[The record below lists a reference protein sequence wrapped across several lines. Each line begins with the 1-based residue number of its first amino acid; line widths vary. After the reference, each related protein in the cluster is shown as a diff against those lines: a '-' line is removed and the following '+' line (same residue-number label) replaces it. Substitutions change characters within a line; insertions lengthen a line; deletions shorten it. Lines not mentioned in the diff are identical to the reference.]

1 MKRNLTCF
9 FALSLALLML
19 AACAVTPTTAYAETG
34 VRASA
39 SGTAAET
46 VSSDYF
52 SDRDLSGEYDENVY
66 TVKLSGTGASS
77 DAKTVSVSGSAVTI
91 TGAGTYILTG
101 TLTDGSIVVN
111 AGKDDKVQLVLDGV
125 SIHSESFA
133 PIYVAQADKVFVT
146 LAEGSV
152 NTLSNGGS
160 FTQIDESNVDAVI
173 FSRDDLTF
181 NGSGSLRITSPAG
194 HGIVGKDEITITGGV
209 YEISASKTGIRAND
223 SIAVSDGSFTLTV
236 GTDGLHAENSD
247 DDSLGIVYVEGGSFT
262 ITAGDDAVHAE
273 SLLQIED
280 GSFDI
285 TAAEGLEATYVRI
298 NGGEIRI
305 SASDD
310 GINAAYKSSAYT
322 PAVEF
327 NGGTT
332 TIVMGP
338 GDTDGVDSNGSLI
351 ITGGTIDVTGQSA
364 FDCDG
369 TVSFTGGT
377 VIVNGSQV
385 DSIPNQMM
393 GGHGCFGGPGM
404 GGFGGG
410 FPQDGDFEGMGP
422 QGGGFGGPGM
432 GGHGGHGH
440 GGFGGGMSGGPGAQE
455 NA

>member
-9 FALSLALLML
+9 IAMSLAVLML
-19 AACAVTPTTAYAETG
+19 AACAVSQTTAYAETG
-34 VRASA
+34 APISDA
-39 SGTAAET
+39 GTAVKA

-52 SDRDLSGEYDENVY
+52 SDRDLSGEYDENTY
-66 TVKLSGTGASS
+66 TIKLSGTGASS
-77 DAKTVSVSGSAVTI
+77 DAKSVNISGSTVTI
-91 TGAGTYILTG
+91 TGAGTYFLTG
-101 TLTDGSIVVN
+101 TLKDGGIVVN

-160 FTQIDESNVDAVI
+160 FTQIDESSVDAVI
-173 FSRDDLTF
+173 FSRDDLSL
-181 NGSGSLRITSPAG
+181 NGSGCLRITSPAG
-194 HGIVGKDEITITGGV
+194 HGIVGKDEITITGGS
-209 YEISASKTGIRAND
+209 YEISASKTAVRAND
-223 SIAVSDGSFTLTV
+223 SIAVSDGSFTLTA

-247 DDSLGIVYVEGGSFT
+247 DDTLGSIYVEGGSFS
-262 ITAGDDAVHAE
+262 IQAGDDAVHAE
-273 SLLQIED
+273 SLLQIEG

-285 TAAEGLEATYVRI
+285 TAAEGLEATYVLI
-298 NGGEIRI
+298 NDGEIRI

-327 NGGTT
+327 NGGKT
-332 TIVMGP
+332 TIVMGR
-338 GDTDGVDSNGSLI
+338 GDTDGVDSNGDLI
-351 ITGGTIDVTGQSA
+351 ITGGTLDVTGQSA
-364 FDCDG
+364 FDFDG
-369 TVSFTGGT
+369 SVSFTGGT
-377 VIVNGSQV
+377 VIINGSQV

-393 GGHGCFGGPGM
+393 GGGHGGFGGGM

-410 FPQDGDFEGMGP
+410 FPQDGDFEGMAP

-432 GGHGGHGH
+432 GGHGGHG
-440 GGFGGGMSGGPGAQE
+440 GFGGMGAQG

>member
-91 TGAGTYILTG
+91 TG

-152 NTLSNGGS
+152 NALSNGGS

-194 HGIVGKDEITITGGV
+194 HGIVGKDEITITGGS

-364 FDCDG
+364 FDFDG

-393 GGHGCFGGPGM
+393 GGHGGFGGPGM

-422 QGGGFGGPGM
+422 QGGGFGPGM

-440 GGFGGGMSGGPGAQE
+440 GGFGSGMYGGPGAQG